1 MLFHRKVLTLFLF
14 SVVCLAP
21 MQAVFAN
28 ELVVTQITP
37 GGENVP
43 ASKQILI
50 TFNKNV
56 VPLGRMERSA
66 SEVPVTIH
74 PALECQWRWLTLNSL
89 ACQLD
94 RDQEL
99 TLATKYKLVIGTGK
113 LNDQGDHLVSPY
125 KHTLETSRPEVTGS
139 NFHSITERGKP
150 FTHVYFNQAVTY
162 RSAMAAFKFQY
173 KVNGKSKTIGAQIF
187 AYEDV
192 RDGNIKKPELRTTK
206 KNSNRWLVKPSK
218 ALPKNTAVKL
228 VVKPGLAAP
237 KGSLKSTESDTIEEF
252 HTFDDF
258 QFIGI
263 TCADTSFNRQQ
274 YLANEL
280 DRAKCNPVGGLS
292 LDFSAPMDPHQLH
305 NVLQLWENGEAN
317 NALDQAWSDQYSH
330 RQFIRQY
337 HQQGQLYPIN
347 VPTGLKPKLPYEIRS
362 LPSAVSPQDALGRPL
377 NNAIQAQFVTRHYT
391 PAFNIPYQD
400 VVLEAQVDSDVP
412 LTLMNI
418 DTLLY
423 SYSTSTR
430 QSVSDSPSIHTI
442 TPGFDKDLKAIIP
455 VGVRELLDNRS
466 GLVSGYVTSQ
476 EVNQNRGQ
484 RVVAQ
489 ITPYHVHAKM
499 GHFSSL
505 VWVTDLATGEL
516 VEDAQVSMITA
527 QNSIANKSITVLESV
542 STNSQGLANLSGL
555 SELDPFAAIRSWCGA
570 SESCQRLFVKVTKDG
585 NAAVLPIQHNYQ
597 VNNHGQASQNIYNDR
612 KLKFGHTIAWGTTA
626 QGLYRQGDTIQY
638 KIYVRDQNLSG
649 LAAAPQGKYAL
660 EVEDENGN
668 LVHSLDEVKLN
679 KFGTLSGELKLA
691 ANAAMGWYHFR
702 LRVGFDDEDSSELLL
717 PALKVL
723 VTDFTPSPFRLTQS
737 LNGALFAAG
746 DSLIINADATL
757 HSGGPFTGADANF
770 EVYAQTARFVSQ
782 NASTKDFDFSDN
794 ASDEYYY
801 NEEEELLSKTAALN
815 AAGQATAELTLPQL
829 DKRFVSALISV
840 QTYVADDRGKSVFSN
855 GNARYLGVDRLVGL
869 KSKKWVYESGK
880 NASLDYVVVD
890 KLGNPTAGT
899 EVEIVISK
907 RETQITKTE
916 GQSSSYPPR
925 HTETWVRV
933 GDCIE
938 LSQTTA
944 SSCSFTPESAGVYR
958 YSALIKDSQGRPHSA
973 SQQIWV
979 SGEGYVNWQNADDNS
994 LVMVTE
1000 KDRLSVG
1007 DKARYLVKNP
1017 YPGAQ
1022 AIVTIERY
1030 GVLDSWQQTLEG
1042 STPIIEFDIKPE
1054 YLPGVY
1060 LSVLVTR
1067 PRTASDVPETD
1078 QADRNKPTY
1087 KLGYQ
1092 KLVVTDS
1099 EKAIKVQINSDAPS
1113 YKPGEIVTLTIKPEL
1128 PDVDDGTDI
1137 ELAVSVLDEAVF
1149 DLVRGGSD
1157 YFDPYKGLNEFGNLD
1172 VSNYNLLTRLI
1183 GLRKFSTKQTRANDD
1198 QENKLLKDD
1207 AVAYYADSISLAS
1220 RSAKMGGAFDE
1231 ADMSLEE
1238 VMVTGAGSDDS
1249 GEAPNS
1255 SNIQPRDNMQDS
1267 AHWKDSATVNQ
1278 DGSVTI
1284 KFKLPDNLTAW
1295 RVLAL
1300 ATTPTDRHG
1309 LGEYSFTVNQLTEI
1323 RPVMPNQ
1330 VMETDRFNAGFS
1342 VHNRSEESRI
1352 LTVTVDAQG
1361 DAETSTTFKQ
1371 TVELAPHARES
1382 IFVPMAAKR
1391 LAEGQYEG
1399 HIKYTVRAYDE
1410 NEGDAL
1416 SHSLPVHKRRNMSS
1430 AAVYGSTVGDTAQQT
1445 IAFPHNIATDLGGL
1459 AIKMSPTIIGNV
1471 DGAFEYMR
1479 KYPYACWEQRLTK
1492 GVMAS
1497 HYKTLK
1503 PYLNEQSQWPNSQE
1517 LPQRTL
1523 DDASSFQAENGGMVY
1538 FLPETEYVS
1547 PYLSAYTALAF
1558 TWLNDAGYKIPVT
1571 VQENLHEYLID
1582 LLRND
1587 DFPEYFSKGM
1597 KATVRAVALSALA
1610 KNGDLAKSDV
1620 LRYHQRSQAMS
1631 LFGKAQT
1638 LKALKHFDGTDTEQL
1653 EIIQQILAN
1662 SNSSAGKIGFNDVKD
1677 GDFSRI
1683 LSSHMRTNCA
1693 ILDSL
1698 SSAANLLVDQDLPS
1712 KLAQSVVANR
1722 GKRNHWENTQ
1732 DNVFC
1737 MNALSQYAKTY
1748 EAQKPQLRATVSLND
1763 NPQGSAQFFDY
1774 KDPSKTIKIPMRAE
1788 LIGSEQSVDIQH
1800 KGIGR
1805 IYFQTLLQYS
1815 SNEDQLERENSGIDL
1830 RRELSVYR
1838 DQKWQL
1844 LEAKDTIKRGELLR
1858 TDLFVSVP
1866 ADRNFVA
1873 LRDPVAGGLEPV
1885 NTDLA
1890 TSGTSL
1896 STRELHQTAPGSY
1909 LGSRSGWQS
1918 FSYSP
1923 YGFYHKEL
1931 GHDAVVF
1938 YSDYLSKGQYHLSY
1952 FSQAIATGEFSRQS
1966 ALAEEM
1972 YHPDVYGKSAAGAL
1986 IISENID

>member
-1 MLFHRKVLTLFLF
+1 MLIHRKVLPLLLL
-14 SVVCLAP
+14 SVICLAP
-21 MQAVFAN
+21 IQAIFAN
-28 ELVVTQITP
+28 ELIVTQITP

-43 ASKQILI
+43 ASNQILI

-66 SEVPVTIH
+66 SEVPVTIR
-74 PALECQWRWLTLNSL
+74 PALECQWRWLTPNSL

-94 RDQEL
+94 RGQEL
-99 TLATKYKLVIGTGK
+99 TLATKYQLVIGTGP
-113 LNDQGDHLVSPY
+113 LNEEGDHLRSPY
-125 KHTLETSRPEVTGS
+125 KHALETSRPKISGS

-150 FTHVYFNQAVTY
+150 FTHIYFNQAVTH
-162 RSAMAAFKFQY
+162 RSAMAALTYQY
-173 KVNGKSKTIGAQIF
+173 TVNGRNKAVGAQIF

-192 RDGNIKKPELRTTK
+192 RNGNIKKPEFITTK
-206 KNSNRWLVKPSK
+206 KSSDRWLAKPRK

-228 VVKPGLAAP
+228 IVKPGLAAP
-237 KGSLKSTESDTIEEF
+237 HGKLKSTESGTIDEF

-258 QFIGI
+258 KFIGI

-305 NVLQLWENGEAN
+305 DALQLWESSEATD
-317 NALDQAWSDQYSH
+317 ALDKAWSNQYSRGRLTH
-330 RQFIRQY
+330 QY
-337 HQQGQLYPIN
+337 HKQGQLYSVN
-347 VPTGLKPKLPYEIRS
+347 VPTALKPNLPYEIRS
-362 LPSAVSPQDALGRPL
+362 LANSVSPKDALGRPI
-377 NNAIQAQFVTRHYT
+377 NNTIQAQFLTRHYT
-391 PAFNIPYQD
+391 PAFNLPYQD
-400 VVLEAQVDSDVP
+400 VVLEAQINSDVP

-418 DTLLY
+418 DTLRY
-423 SYSTSTR
+423 SHFTNT
-430 QSVSDSPSIHTI
+430 QQGISDKPINHAI
-442 TPGFDKDLKAIIP
+442 TPGFDKDLQAIIP
-455 VGVRELLDNRS
+455 LGVRELLNNSS
-466 GLVSGYVTSQ
+466 GMVSGYVSSDESTL
-476 EVNQNRGQ
+476 NRDQ

-489 ITPYHVHAKM
+489 ITPYHVHAKI

-516 VEDAQVSMITA
+516 VDDAQVSVITA
-527 QNSIANKSITVLESV
+527 QNSIANKGIKVLESV
-542 STNSQGLANLSGL
+542 TTNSQGLANLSGL
-555 SELDPFAAIRSWCGA
+555 SELDPFATIRHRCGA
-570 SESCQRLFVKVTKDG
+570 SESCQRLFVKVTKNG
-585 NAAVLPIQHNYQ
+585 NSAVLPIQYNYQ
-597 VNNHGQASQNIYNDR
+597 VNSHGQANQNIYSDR
-612 KLKFGHTIAWGTTA
+612 KLRFGHTIAWGTTA

-638 KIYVRDQNLSG
+638 KIYVRDQNLRG
-649 LAAAPQGKYAL
+649 LAAAPKGKYSL

-668 LVHSLDEVKLN
+668 IVHSRDEVSLN
-679 KFGTLSGELKLA
+679 EFGTLGGELKLA
-691 ANAAMGWYHFR
+691 ADAAMGWYHFR
-702 LRVGFDDEDSSELLL
+702 LRIDFDDEDSSELML

-723 VTDFTPSPFRLTQS
+723 VTDFTPSPFRLAQS
-737 LNGALFAAG
+737 LNGDLFSAG

-757 HSGGPFTGADANF
+757 HSGGPFTGAEASF
-770 EVYAQTARFVSQ
+770 EVYAQTASFVSG
-782 NASTKDFDFSDN
+782 NASTKDFNFSDS
-794 ASDEYYY
+794 ASYEYHYDDY
-801 NEEEELLSKTAALN
+801 EELLSKTVALN
-815 AAGQATAELTLPQL
+815 AAGQATAELALPQL
-829 DKRFVSALISV
+829 DKHFVSAAINV
-840 QTYVADDRGKSVFSN
+840 QTYVEDDRGKSVFSN

-869 KSKKWVYESGK
+869 KSRKWVYESGK

-890 KLGNPTAGT
+890 KLGNPTTGT
-899 EVEIVISK
+899 AVNIVIEK
-907 RETQITKTE
+907 RETQVTKTK
-916 GQSSSYPPR
+916 GRDSAYPPR
-925 HTETWVRV
+925 YTENWVRAAECV
-933 GDCIE
+933 E
-938 LSQTTA
+938 LSQNTV
-944 SSCSFTPESAGVYR
+944 SSCSFTPKSAGIYR
-958 YSALIKDSQGRPHSA
+958 FSASIKDTQGRPHNA

-979 SGEGYVNWQNADDNS
+979 SGEGYVNWQDADDNS
-994 LVMVTE
+994 LVLVTE
-1000 KDRLSVG
+1000 KDSLSVG
-1007 DKARYLVKNP
+1007 DTARYLVKNP

-1030 GVLDSWQQTLEG
+1030 GILDSWQQTLEG

-1067 PRTASDVPETD
+1067 PRTASDIPEANQED
-1078 QADRNKPTY
+1078 QTRPTY

-1092 KLVVTDS
+1092 KLAVTDP
-1099 EKAIKVQINSDAPS
+1099 ERAIKVQIESDSPS
-1113 YKPGEIVTLTIKPEL
+1113 YKPGETVTLTIKPQL
-1128 PDVDDGTDI
+1128 QGVDDDTDI
-1137 ELAVSVLDEAVF
+1137 ELTVSVLDEAVF
-1149 DLVRGGSD
+1149 DLVRGASD
-1157 YFDPYKGLNEFGNLD
+1157 YFDPYKGLSEFGNLD

-1183 GLRKFSTKQTRANDD
+1183 GLRKFSTRQTHDDAD
-1198 QENKLLKDD
+1198 QEHKLIKDD
-1207 AVAYYADSISLAS
+1207 AVAYYADSIALAS
-1220 RSAKMGGAFDE
+1220 RSAKMEGAFDE
-1231 ADMSLEE
+1231 ENMLLEE
-1238 VMVTGAGSDDS
+1238 VTVSGARTEGSN
-1249 GEAPNS
+1249 EPANS

-1278 DGSVTI
+1278 DGSITI

-1300 ATTPTDRHG
+1300 ATTATDRQG
-1309 LGEYSFTVNQLTEI
+1309 LGEHSFTVNQLTEI

-1342 VHNRSEESRI
+1342 VHNRSKESRT
-1352 LTVTVDAQG
+1352 LTVTVDAEG
-1361 DAETSTTFKQ
+1361 DTQTSTTFKQ
-1371 TVELAPHARES
+1371 TVELAPYARES

-1399 HIKYTVRAYDE
+1399 RIKYTVRAYDE

-1416 SHSLPVHKRRNMSS
+1416 SHSLPVQKRRNMTS
-1430 AAVYGSTVGDTAQQT
+1430 AAVYGSTLGDTAQQT
-1445 IAFPHNIATDLGGL
+1445 IAFPSNIATDLGGL
-1459 AIKMSPTIIGNV
+1459 AIKLSPTIISNV

-1479 KYPYACWEQRLTK
+1479 GYPYACWEQRLTK

-1497 HYKTLK
+1497 HYKSLK
-1503 PYLNEQSQWPNSQE
+1503 PYLNEQSEWPNSQE
-1517 LPQRTL
+1517 LPQKTL
-1523 DDASSFQAENGGMVY
+1523 DYASSFQADNGGMAY

-1558 TWLNDAGYKIPVT
+1558 TWLNDAGYKVPVT

-1587 DFPEYFSKGM
+1587 NFPEYFSEGM

-1631 LFGKAQT
+1631 LFGKTQILA
-1638 LKALKHFDGTDTEQL
+1638 ALKQFDDTETEQRA
-1653 EIIQQILAN
+1653 IVQQILAN
-1662 SNSSAGKIGFNDVKD
+1662 SNSSAGKIGFNDPKE
-1677 GDFSRI
+1677 GNFARI
-1683 LSSHMRTNCA
+1683 LSTHMRTNCA

-1698 SSAANLLVDQDLPS
+1698 SNSANLLVDQDLPS
-1712 KLAQSVVANR
+1712 KLAQQVVANR
-1722 GKRNHWENTQ
+1722 GNRNHWENAQ

-1737 MNALSQYAKTY
+1737 MNALKQYAQNY
-1748 EAQKPQLRATVSLND
+1748 EAQTPDLSATVSLN
-1763 NPQGSAQFFDY
+1763 NKAQGSAQFTDY
-1774 KDPSKTIKIPMRAE
+1774 KDPSKTIKVPMRAV
-1788 LIGSEQSVDIQH
+1788 LVGSEKSVEIQH
-1800 KGIGR
+1800 DGIGR
-1805 IYFQTLLQYS
+1805 LYYQTLLQYS

-1844 LEAKDTIKRGELLR
+1844 LEAKDTIERGELVR

-1896 STRELHQTAPGSY
+1896 SASELHQTAPGSY
-1909 LGSRSGWQS
+1909 LSSGSSWQS

-1938 YSDYLSKGQYHLSY
+1938 YSDHLSKGQYHLSY

-1972 YHPDVYGKSAAGAL
+1972 YQPDVYGKSAAGTL
-1986 IISENID
+1986 IINENTD